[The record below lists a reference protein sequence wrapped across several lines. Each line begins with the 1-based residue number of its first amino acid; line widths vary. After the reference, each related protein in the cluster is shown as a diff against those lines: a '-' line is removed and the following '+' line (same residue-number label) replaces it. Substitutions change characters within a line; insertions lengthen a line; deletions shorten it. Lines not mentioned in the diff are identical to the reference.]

1 MAVIEENGRRLP
13 TPHLRKRVR
22 DDVCWYKARRPW
34 RRSPRWLALRVAISR
49 YLLLGLDA
57 DLGRFKYKFCVCIC
71 LAKFLEGAQLLLE
84 IDQVHFLKTKL
95 CRRLAKLDMERD
107 SVQDQDLLRKVD
119 LLFSR
124 LIPIIDPIIQSAVE
138 HVQFAWQTCQQSL
151 IKHIPPLPR
160 RAWQSDMTLPLRV
173 SGQRLK
179 HILVSSNRM
188 MKGRHQRWIP
198 PSNFDPA
205 SLANEHF
212 AQLAKP
218 LLRITDMENEIR
230 DSLQSAFGSPASD
243 TSAQIQNLIEEG
255 LPLYRGNANETSV
268 LIVDVMELW
277 TRLDMWTCRQF
288 PLLKEYHP
296 LFTPET
302 LDCLHLALYKDM
314 VRLQNIQHYLEA
326 RTKVCRGSKVTL
338 FDDPTND
345 CFARRYHDEVP
356 SAAGLGALRED
367 IEETASDQKQ
377 DKLEEWRRKN
387 AEYNDLT
394 RQINGS
400 ACILTVNE
408 DDPYGRGEH
417 IERFCPR
424 CQAIRRLAR
433 LRIQIHEHPLPSD
446 EFMAKVVVFELH
458 CPPAFAAYR
467 DITWLIL
474 SRLAS
479 SAPAQGVEPKCR
491 LHEYS
496 ALADFANKTTPSSL
510 SLASF
515 TKPCKCAT
523 LLAVSIYGSSRFAID
538 C

>member
-1 MAVIEENGRRLP
+1 M
-13 TPHLRKRVR
+13 
-22 DDVCWYKARRPW
+22 
-34 RRSPRWLALRVAISR
+34 
-49 YLLLGLDA
+49 LLGLDA
-57 DLGRFKYKFCVCIC
+57 DLGRFQYKFCVCIC
-71 LAKFLEGAQLLLE
+71 LAKFLEGAQPLLE
-84 IDQVHFLKTKL
+84 IDQVHFLKAKL
-95 CRRLAKLDMERD
+95 CRRLAKLDIERD
-107 SVQDQDLLRKVD
+107 SVQDQHVLRKVD

-124 LIPIIDPIIQSAVE
+124 LIPIIDPIIQSAAE
-138 HVQFAWQTCQQSL
+138 HVQFAWQACQQSL

-160 RAWQSDMTLPLRV
+160 RAWKSDMTLPLRV

-179 HILVSSNRM
+179 RMLVSSNRM
-188 MKGRHQRWIP
+188 MKGRNQRWIP
-198 PSNFDPA
+198 PSNFDPS

-230 DSLQSAFGSPASD
+230 DSLQSAFGSSASD
-243 TSAQIQNLIEEG
+243 TPAQIQSLIKEG

-268 LIVDVMELW
+268 LILDVMELW

-296 LFTPET
+296 VFTPET
-302 LDCLHLALYKDM
+302 LDCLHLALYNDM

-326 RTKVCRGSKVTL
+326 RTNACGGSKVTL

-345 CFARRYHDEVP
+345 CFARRYYDEVP
-356 SAAGLGALRED
+356 SAEDLGALRED
-367 IEETASDQKQ
+367 IEKTANHQKQ

-394 RQINGS
+394 RQVNGS
-400 ACILTVNE
+400 ACILTVDE

-417 IERFCPR
+417 IESFCPR
-424 CQAIRRLAR
+424 CQAIRRLSR

-446 EFMAKVVVFELH
+446 EFMAKVVVFELQ

-467 DITWLIL
+467 DTTWLIL

-479 SAPAQGVEPKCR
+479 SSPAQGIEPKCR
-491 LHEYS
+491 LDEYS
-496 ALADFANKTTPSSL
+496 ALADFANNTTTPSF

-515 TKPCKCAT
+515 TKPCKCAI
-523 LLAVSIYGSSRFAID
+523 LLGAFIYSSSRFVTDAD
-538 C
+538 FLYPHQS